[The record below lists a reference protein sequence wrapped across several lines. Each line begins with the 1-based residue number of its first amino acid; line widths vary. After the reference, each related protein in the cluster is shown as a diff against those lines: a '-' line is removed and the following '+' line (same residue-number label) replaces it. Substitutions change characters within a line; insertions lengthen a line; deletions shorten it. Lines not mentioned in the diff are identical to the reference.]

1 MIERRL
7 FSDMWILYPEA
18 LASMAMNT
26 SDNYMLN
33 KVFDWS
39 EVVEGLSM
47 EDMMK

>member
-1 MIERRL
+1 MKVSLHDDASVFLVMIERRL

-33 KVFDWS
+33 KVFD
-39 EVVEGLSM
+39 
-47 EDMMK
+47 